1 MYPIVSDVVVPK
13 ALRAQSTRR
22 RKYPFAD
29 LEAGQMF
36 FVPDR
41 KVNNMSAHASTVGKE
56 LGRKFH
62 TQMTYMRLT
71 KKVWRPCDPEAG
83 GAVLGIGVWR
93 VK

>member
-36 FVPDR
+36 FIPDR
-41 KVNNMSAHASTVGKE
+41 KTNNMSAHASTVGKE

-62 TQMTYMRLT
+62 TQMTYMRPV
-71 KKVWRPCDPEAG
+71 KKAWKSCVPKAE

-93 VK
+93 TQ

>member
-13 ALRAQSTRR
+13 ALRAQFPRR

-29 LEAGQMF
+29 LEVGQMF
-36 FVPDR
+36 FIPGR
-41 KVNNMSAHASTVGKE
+41 NTNNMSAHASTVGRE

-62 TQMTYMRLT
+62 TQMTYMQLAR
-71 KKVWRPCDPEAG
+71 KAWKSCDPEAG

-93 VK
+93 TK